1 MVLKIII
8 SLRYWNILNLIRFNN
23 IGLNWNARPQ
33 VSRRMYFTFCT
44 LSIFNFYNSPFI
56 PRPHARFNS
65 FPPRTYHKGTLDDDM
80 HASLD
85 REFSILWIRGLR
97 HPIPQA
103 AFPVPYFRLPRRTLH
118 HPPAIYCSTGA
129 SILLRRCICRE
140 HAHAEASESRYIR
153 LRARA
158 WQAQA
163 RRTESR
169 YYERR
174 IRVSAARPLVDQ
186 PIYRCSCA
194 RRAGERRP
202 KLADR
207 VAASGELMGRPRSV
221 VRERD

>member
-1 MVLKIII
+1 
-8 SLRYWNILNLIRFNN
+8 
-23 IGLNWNARPQ
+23 
-33 VSRRMYFTFCT
+33 
-44 LSIFNFYNSPFI
+44 
-56 PRPHARFNS
+56 
-65 FPPRTYHKGTLDDDM
+65 M

-97 HPIPQA
+97 HPIPRLH
-103 AFPVPYFRLPRRTLH
+103 FPSLISVYHVVLCTTHPLSTASPELRYYFGVASAGSMHTRR
-118 HPPAIYCSTGA
+118 
-129 SILLRRCICRE
+129 
-140 HAHAEASESRYIR
+140 ASESRYIR

-174 IRVSAARPLVDQ
+174 IRVSVACPLVDR
-186 PIYRCSCA
+186 PIYRCSYA
-194 RRAGERRP
+194 RRAEERRP